1 MLNSALKLLYDFMR
15 KLLFL
20 LISVALLICGCA
32 QQESQSQTTFI
43 GNPWSD
49 WDSVAEAEAA
59 VGFSFGLPEVIADSY
74 TAAAY
79 RTMNNQLME
88 VIYRDGDSEIRVR
101 KQPGEGQDI
110 SGDYNQY
117 DTCTEEAIN
126 SGTVVHYHNSDNNAL
141 KQIISCNGYSW
152 SVTASDGFPGD
163 SNRDFLNLIF
173 GE

>member
-1 MLNSALKLLYDFMR
+1 MR
-15 KLLFL
+15 KFIFL
-20 LISVALLICGCA
+20 LMLIALLICGCGK
-32 QQESQSQTTFI
+32 QEIQSQTTFI

-49 WDSVAEAEAA
+49 WASMAEAEAA
-59 VGFSFGLPEVIADSY
+59 VGFPFGLPEVLGESF
-74 TAAAY
+74 TATAY
-79 RTMNNQLME
+79 RTMNGELME

-101 KQPGEGQDI
+101 KQVGEGQDI

-117 DTCTEEAIN
+117 DTCTEETVPG
-126 SGTVVHYHNSDNNAL
+126 GTLTHYHNSDSNAL

-163 SNRDFLNLIF
+163 SNRDFLNVIF